1 LAKGMAM
8 KVHIEIDCTP
18 DEARRFM
25 GLPDVEKANAAYVET
40 LARAMKGVS
49 NIDQLDQYAKQLA
62 PMGQMGLKIF
72 QNFVEGASKANAA
85 REPEAPKA
93 DE

>member
-1 LAKGMAM
+1 M
-8 KVHIEIDCTP
+8 KVHIEIDCSP

-40 LARAMKGVS
+40 LAKAMKGVS

-62 PMGQMGLKIF
+62 PMGQLGLKVF
-72 QNFVEGASKANAA
+72 QSFMDGAMKAPTGAK
-85 REPEAPKA
+85 PKGDA
-93 DE
+93 D